1 MTVFDRPD
9 NFASQTLNPSEVMK
23 TVLVIHGAM
32 IILIKSSV
40 AMTPDITESS
50 GFTWVFGN
58 PKSRHD
64 P

>member
-9 NFASQTLNPSEVMK
+9 NFASQTVNPSEVMK

-32 IILIKSSV
+32 IILIRSSV

-50 GFTWVFGN
+50 GFT
-58 PKSRHD
+58 
-64 P
+64 